1 MGDIDFLT
9 PQNSNFYKSKG
20 GFLALKSGENEY
32 TRVSLFK
39 AFPFSH
45 SNNYVSVRDKDG
57 KEIGLIKDVNEF
69 SKDVIDLFNEELSRR
84 YFLPTIKSISS
95 IKDEFGYSYWDVITS
110 IGAKTFTIR
119 KDNNSFIPI
128 NEHRI
133 LVVDVD
139 GNRYEISDYA
149 KLDSKSYKLIEL
161 LL

>member
-1 MGDIDFLT
+1 MGDINFLT
-9 PQNSNFYKSKG
+9 TQDSQFYKSKG
-20 GFLALKSGENEY
+20 GFLALRSGESDY
-32 TRVSLFK
+32 ARVSLFK

-57 KEIGLIKDVNEF
+57 KEIGLIKDINDF
-69 SKDVIDLFNEELSRR
+69 SKDVTDLFHEELSRR
-84 YFLPTIKSISS
+84 YFLPSINSISS
-95 IKDEFGYSYWDVITS
+95 IKDEFGYSYWEVITG
-110 IGAKTFTIR
+110 IGAKKFTIR

-139 GNRYEISDYA
+139 GNRYEISDYT
-149 KLDSKSYKLIEL
+149 KLDSRSYKLIEL